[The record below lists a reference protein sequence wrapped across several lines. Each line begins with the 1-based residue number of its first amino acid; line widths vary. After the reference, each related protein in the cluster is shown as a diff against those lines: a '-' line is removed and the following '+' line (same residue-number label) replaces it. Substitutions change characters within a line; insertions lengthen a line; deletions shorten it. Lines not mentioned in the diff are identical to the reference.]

1 MVAFLGKS
9 FHNSAISGKVQR
21 MVQWLIVVSWVAVIL
36 GLLSALA
43 IAFDVTAHPQH
54 MKIMNVVWPITGLYL
69 PVLGWLLYGDMARR
83 KPMSMSKDM
92 HPAHGGRPFWK
103 SVFVSTTH
111 CAAGCVIG
119 DIIGAPIVFWAGW
132 TLFGSRLFAEFLVLF
147 VLAYIFGIAFQYLPI
162 RAMRRISRREALL
175 EAIKADTLALTA
187 FEIGLFAWMAFVYFQ
202 FVPRS
207 ELTSPTYWFMMQI
220 GMVLGFIASFP
231 ANWYLV
237 RAGVKPGM

>member
-1 MVAFLGKS
+1 MVAFPGKS
-9 FHNSAISGKVQR
+9 FRNSTISAKVQQ
-21 MVQWLIVVSWVAVIL
+21 MAQWLIIVSWVAVIL
-36 GLLSALA
+36 GLLTALA

-69 PVLGWLLYGDMARR
+69 PVLGWLLYADMARQ
-83 KPMSMSKDM
+83 KPMSMSM
-92 HPAHGGRPFWK
+92 NRHAAHGGRPFWK

-119 DIIGAPIVFWAGW
+119 DIIGASIVFRAGW
-132 TLFGSRLFAEFLVLF
+132 TLFGERLYAEFLVLF

-162 RAMRRISRREALL
+162 RAMRRISRRVALL

-187 FEIGLFAWMAFVYFQ
+187 FEIGLFAWMAVLYFQ
-202 FVPRS
+202 FVPRP

>member
-1 MVAFLGKS
+1 MA
-9 FHNSAISGKVQR
+9 
-21 MVQWLIVVSWVAVIL
+21 QWLIIVSWVAVIF
-36 GLLSALA
+36 GLLTALA
-43 IAFDVTAHPQH
+43 IAFDVTALPQH

-69 PVLGWLLYGDMARR
+69 PVLGWSLYGDMARR
-83 KPMSMSKDM
+83 KPMSMAKDM
-92 HPAHGGRPFWK
+92 HAAPGGGRPFWK

>member
-1 MVAFLGKS
+1 VKS
-9 FHNSAISGKVQR
+9 VRSSAISGKVQQ
-21 MVQWLIVVSWVAVIL
+21 MAQWLIIVSWVSVIL
-36 GLLSALA
+36 SLLTTLA
-43 IAFDVTAHPQH
+43 IAIDLTAHPQH

-69 PVLGWLLYGDMARR
+69 PVLGWLLYGG
-83 KPMSMSKDM
+83 KPMSMSMDM
-92 HPAHGGRPFWK
+92 QAAYGGRPFWK

-132 TLFGSRLFAEFLVLF
+132 TLFGPRLYAEFLVLF
-147 VLAYIFGIAFQYLPI
+147 ILAYIFGIAFQYLPI
-162 RAMRRISRREALL
+162 RAMRRISRLEALI
-175 EAIKADTLALTA
+175 EAVKADTLALTA
-187 FEIGLFAWMAFVYFQ
+187 FEIGLFAWMAFIYFQ

-207 ELTSPTYWFMMQI
+207 ELTSPIYWFVMQI

>member
-1 MVAFLGKS
+1 MLASPGKS
-9 FHNSAISGKVQR
+9 FRNSAISGKVQQ
-21 MVQWLIVVSWVAVIL
+21 MAQWLIIVSWVTVIFGVL
-36 GLLSALA
+36 TALA
-43 IAFDVTAHPQH
+43 IAFDVKPNPQH
-54 MKIMNVVWPITGLYL
+54 MTIMNVVWPITGLYL
-69 PVLGWLLYGDMARR
+69 PVLGWLLYADMARR
-83 KPMSMSKDM
+83 KPMTMSMDK
-92 HPAHGGRPFWK
+92 HAAHGGRPFWK

-132 TLFGSRLFAEFLVLF
+132 TLFGERLFAEFLVLF

-162 RAMRRISRREALL
+162 GTMRRISRREALI

-187 FEIGLFAWMAFVYFQ
+187 FEIGLFAWMAFIYIQ